1 MPLARPV
8 TVQDSPV
15 VEHVA
20 PPGLAVTVYPV
31 IADPPLEFGVAHDT
45 VAWPL
50 PDVAVTP
57 VGAPGTVAGIVEAEG
72 AEARLV
78 PIALVALTVKV

>member
-20 PPGLAVTVYPV
+20 PPGLAVTVYLV
-31 IADPPLEFGVAHDT
+31 IADPPLEFGAAHDT
-45 VAWPL
+45 VAWPS

-57 VGAPGTVAGIVEAEG
+57 VGAPGTATGIVDAEG
-72 AEARLV
+72 VEARLL
-78 PIALVALTVKV
+78 PTALVATTVKV